1 MDKTLIID
9 DERPVYI
16 AINKLGNWTKYHLER
31 PLYAQNGRDGLK
43 VMRECRPA
51 LVFLDMQMP
60 VMNGKE
66 FLMEASTE
74 FPDTA
79 FIILSGYDDFEYM
92 QSAIRF
98 GAMDYL
104 LKPVVEEELN
114 EAIMRAVKTLHPGE
128 EFENEESS
136 PASPDAE
143 EVIERIKDDIDKKY
157 SDNIRISDFSEQYY
171 FSGEYLSRLFK
182 LKYGRN
188 IYEYLLMVRME
199 RAKELLRNSDL
210 KVQTIAMR
218 TGYSDT
224 NYFSKAFRNYT
235 GLTPSEFRKQGTADI
250 SNSS

>member
-16 AINKLGNWTKYHLER
+16 AINKLGNWARYHLER
-31 PLYAQNGRDGLK
+31 PLYAENGRDGLK
-43 VMRECRPA
+43 VMRECKPA

-66 FLMEASTE
+66 FLKEASGE

-79 FIILSGYDDFEYM
+79 FIILSGYDDFEYT

-114 EAIMRAVKTLHPGE
+114 EAIGRAMKLLHPGE
-128 EFENEESS
+128 DYEDEGNI
-136 PASPDAE
+136 PVNPDAE
-143 EVIERIKDDIDKKY
+143 EVILRIKEDIDKRY
-157 SDNIRISDFSEQYY
+157 SENIRVSDFSEQYY

-182 LKYGRN
+182 IRYGKN

-199 RAKELLRNSDL
+199 RAKELLQDPDL
-210 KVQTIAMR
+210 KIQTIATR

-235 GLTPSEFRKQGTADI
+235 GLTPSEFRKNASAGIPGD
-250 SNSS
+250 S